1 MKEIDIPENIMNDI
15 FIMNFPISK
24 IKNSIILSTPFI
36 LLFYLTKE
44 FVILII
50 IIILILIPLI
60 KVRGEYIDVT
70 LYKNFYYILS
80 RKNVKEFEIEKYA
93 SIRKVNE
100 FIFKWNDKLSV
111 SYSVKYVGSEFL
123 DDEKKEE
130 LKEKF
135 IEILNLTNFDITIF
149 NLYDEIPDIRFEI
162 ENEYS
167 NEIKILINNN
177 FEKRVFLKT
186 FIVFSS
192 KNGSVEELESL
203 EKIISNISS
212 FEFNFNKMKVDEF
225 SYSIWRL
232 WSLC

>member
-15 FIMNFPISK
+15 FIMNLPISK

-36 LLFYLTKE
+36 LFFYLTKE

-50 IIILILIPLI
+50 TILLILIPLI
-60 KVRGEYIDVT
+60 KVRGEYIDSL

-80 RKNVKEFEIEKYA
+80 RKNVQEYEIEKYV

-100 FIFKWNDKLSV
+100 FIFKWNDKLSI

-123 DDEKKEE
+123 DDEKKDE

-167 NEIKILINNN
+167 NEIKNLINNN

-186 FIVFSS
+186 LIVFSS
-192 KNGSVEELESL
+192 KSGNVEELESL

-232 WSLC
+232 WSAC